1 MRAEAKGEVRAVAL
15 VPAAGSGRRLGG
27 EIPKQ
32 FRALKGKPLL
42 AHTLHKLEECPL
54 IGAIYLIVPPE
65 EVDYCQR
72 EVVVPYGLDKVVEVV
87 AGGPERQ
94 DSVYRGFCRLQ
105 GHPELVLIHDGV
117 RPFVSARLLQETLRA
132 AELSGAAVAALPC
145 ADTIKEVDETGI
157 VCRTLDR
164 RRLWQVQTP
173 QAFRLPLLREALEK
187 AAAEGFWGT
196 DEASLVERTGHPVRV
211 ISGEPY
217 NLKVTVQADLQ
228 LAEWLLEKGYV

>member
-1 MRAEAKGEVRAVAL
+1 MKAEAKEATRVVAL

-42 AHTLHKLEECPL
+42 AHTLQRLQECPL
-54 IGAIYLIVPPE
+54 IGAIYPIVPPE
-65 EVDYCQR
+65 EVAYCQR

-94 DSVYRGFCRLQ
+94 DSVYRGFSRLQ
-105 GHPELVLIHDGV
+105 GRPELVLIHDGV

-132 AELSGAAVAALPC
+132 AELFGAAVAALPC
-145 ADTIKEVDETGI
+145 VDTIKEVDEEGI

-173 QAFRLPLLREALEK
+173 QAFRLPLLREALEM
-187 AAAEGFWGT
+187 AVAEGFWAT
-196 DEASLVERTGHPVRV
+196 DEACLVERTGHPVRV
-211 ISGEPY
+211 ISGESY

-228 LAEWLLEKGYV
+228 LAEWILEKGYA

>member
-1 MRAEAKGEVRAVAL
+1 MIAEAKEAVRVVAL

-42 AHTLHKLEECPL
+42 AHTLQRLQECPL
-54 IGAIYLIVPPE
+54 IGAIYPIVPPE
-65 EVDYCQR
+65 EVAHCQR
-72 EVVVPYGLDKVVEVV
+72 DVVVPYGLDKVVEVV

-94 DSVYRGFCRLQ
+94 SSVYRGFSRLR
-105 GHPELVLIHDGV
+105 GRPELVLIHDGV

-132 AELSGAAVAALPC
+132 AELFGAAVAALPC
-145 ADTIKEVDETGI
+145 AETIKEVDEEGI

-187 AAAEGFWGT
+187 AVAEGFWAT
-196 DEASLVERTGHPVRV
+196 DEAALVERAGHPVRV

-217 NLKVTVQADLQ
+217 NLKVTVQADLE
-228 LAEWLLEKGYV
+228 LAEWILEKGYA